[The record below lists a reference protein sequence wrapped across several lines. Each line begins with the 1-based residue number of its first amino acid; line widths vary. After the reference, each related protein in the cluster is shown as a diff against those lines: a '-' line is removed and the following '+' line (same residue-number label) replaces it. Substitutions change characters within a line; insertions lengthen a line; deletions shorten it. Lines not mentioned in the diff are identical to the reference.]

1 MTPSISGEI
10 KTLLALAAL
19 TALFSIPALDT
30 GASALFYDGGFSWS
44 PHGLLEFARAAVPT
58 LILGTL
64 LFCVLVWIM
73 TLFSKDWIWD
83 LSTRRVMY
91 LLATAALGPGLLVE
105 TLLKPN
111 WGRARPKDITLFG
124 GEHAYTSPFVVAA
137 ECARNCS
144 FVSGHAAIAFWVTAY
159 AFLLPPHWRGPGLW
173 LGSGIGLVVG
183 FVRVVQGAH
192 FASDV
197 ITAGLIVVTV
207 NIVCARLILD
217 RPIRP

>member
-1 MTPSISGEI
+1 MSPEI
-10 KTLLALAAL
+10 KVLAVLAAL
-19 TALFSIPALDT
+19 TALFCIPALDT
-30 GASALFYDGGFSWS
+30 GASALFYTGGFSWN
-44 PHGLLEFARAAVPT
+44 PRGLLEFARAAVPT
-58 LILGTL
+58 LIVGTL

-105 TLLKPN
+105 TVLKPN

-124 GEHAYTSPFVVAA
+124 GDHAYSAPFVMAD
-137 ECARNCS
+137 ECTRNCS

-159 AFLLPPHWRGPGLW
+159 AFLLPPHWRGRGLW
-173 LGSGIGLVVG
+173 LGAGVGLLVG

-197 ITAGLIVVTV
+197 IAAGLMVVAV
-207 NIVCARLILD
+207 NIVCARLILA
-217 RPIRP
+217 RP